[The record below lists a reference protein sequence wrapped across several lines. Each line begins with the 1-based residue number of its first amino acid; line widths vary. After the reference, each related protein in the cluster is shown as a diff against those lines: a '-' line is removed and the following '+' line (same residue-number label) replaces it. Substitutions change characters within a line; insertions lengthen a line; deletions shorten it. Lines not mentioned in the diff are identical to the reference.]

1 MGTFTGR
8 MLRAA
13 KLDVNLYEEV
23 EADTG
28 GTTQAMAVVVLG
40 SVAAGV
46 GAGGSGLGGSGL
58 GVMLMVVVAALI
70 GWFVL
75 AYLTYW
81 IGTRL
86 LPEPQTSATH
96 GELLRTIGFANSA
109 SILRALGV
117 IPGLRDIVF
126 MVTGIWM
133 LVATVIAVRQA
144 LDYRG
149 TLRAVGVCALG
160 WLIQGILLAIVLFLL
175 GGGARPAA

>member
-1 MGTFTGR
+1 MASLMGR

-28 GTTQAMAVVVLG
+28 GTPQAMAVVVLG
-40 SVAAGV
+40 SVAAGI
-46 GAGGSGLGGSGL
+46 GAGGRGFGL
-58 GVMLMVVVAALI
+58 MLMVVVAALI

-96 GELLRTIGFANSA
+96 GELLRTIGFANSPN
-109 SILRALGV
+109 ILRVLGV

-126 MVTGIWM
+126 LVTGIWV

-160 WLIQGILLAIVLFLL
+160 WVIQGVLLAIVLYLL
-175 GGGARPAA
+175 GDGAGPAP

>member
-1 MGTFTGR
+1 
-8 MLRAA
+8 
-13 KLDVNLYEEV
+13 
-23 EADTG
+23 
-28 GTTQAMAVVVLG
+28 MAVVALG
-40 SVAAGV
+40 SVAAGIGA
-46 GAGGSGLGGSGL
+46 GAGGLGA
-58 GVMLMVVVAALI
+58 MLIVVVAALI

-96 GELLRTIGFANSA
+96 GELLRTIGFANSP

-117 IPGLRDIVF
+117 IPGVRDIVF
-126 MVTGIWM
+126 LVTGIWV

-160 WLIQGILLAIVLFLL
+160 WLIQGILLVIVLVLL
-175 GGGARPAA
+175 RA

>member
-13 KLDVNLYEEV
+13 TLDVNLYEDV

-28 GTTQAMAVVVLG
+28 GTPQAMGVVVLG
-40 SVAAGV
+40 SLAAGV
-46 GAGGSGLGGSGL
+46 GAGQGGL
-58 GVMLMVVVAALI
+58 VAMLIVAAAALI
-70 GWFVL
+70 GWFVF

-96 GELLRTIGFANSA
+96 GELLRTIWFANSP
-109 SILRALGV
+109 SILRVLGV
-117 IPGLRDIVF
+117 IPIPGLLNIVF

-133 LVATVIAVRQA
+133 LVATIIAVRQA

-160 WLIQGILLAIVLFLL
+160 WLIQGILLFIVLFLL
-175 GGGARPAA
+175 GGGAGSAP

>member
-1 MGTFTGR
+1 MGTFAGR

-28 GTTQAMAVVVLG
+28 GTPQAMGVVVLG
-40 SVAAGV
+40 SVAAGG
-46 GAGGSGLGGSGL
+46 GAGREGL
-58 GVMLMVVVAALI
+58 GVMLMVVAAALI

-96 GELLRTIGFANSA
+96 GELLRTIGFANSP
-109 SILRALGV
+109 SILRVLGV

-133 LVATVIAVRQA
+133 LVATIIAVRQA

-160 WLIQGILLAIVLFLL
+160 WFIQAILLVIVFYVL
-175 GGGARPAA
+175 GGGAGPDV

>member
-1 MGTFTGR
+1 MASLTSR

-28 GTTQAMAVVVLG
+28 GTPQAMAVVVLG
-40 SVAAGV
+40 SVAAGI
-46 GAGGSGLGGSGL
+46 GAGRGGLGL
-58 GVMLMVVVAALI
+58 MLMVVVASLI

-109 SILRALGV
+109 SILRVLGV
-117 IPGLRDIVF
+117 VPGLRDIVF
-126 MVTGIWM
+126 LVTGIWV
-133 LVATVIAVRQA
+133 LVATIIAVRQA

-160 WLIQGILLAIVLFLL
+160 WVIQGILLAIVLSLL
-175 GGGARPAA
+175 GGGAGPAP

>member
-28 GTTQAMAVVVLG
+28 GTPQAMGVVVLG
-40 SVAAGV
+40 SLAAGV
-46 GAGGSGLGGSGL
+46 GAGQGGL
-58 GVMLMVVVAALI
+58 VAMLMVAAAALI
-70 GWFVL
+70 GWFVF

-96 GELLRTIGFANSA
+96 GELLRTIGFANSP
-109 SILRALGV
+109 SILRVLGV

-133 LVATVIAVRQA
+133 LVATIIAVRQA

-160 WLIQGILLAIVLFLL
+160 WLIQGILLFIVLSLL
-175 GGGARPAA
+175 GGGAGPAT

>member
-1 MGTFTGR
+1 MASMMSR

-28 GTTQAMAVVVLG
+28 GTPQAMAVVVLG
-40 SVAAGV
+40 SVAAGI
-46 GAGGSGLGGSGL
+46 GAGGGGLGL
-58 GVMLMVVVAALI
+58 MLMVVVASLI

-109 SILRALGV
+109 SILRVLGV
-117 IPGLRDIVF
+117 VPGLRDIVF
-126 MVTGIWM
+126 LVTGIWV
-133 LVATVIAVRQA
+133 LVATIIAVRQA

-160 WLIQGILLAIVLFLL
+160 WVIQGILLAIVLSLL
-175 GGGARPAA
+175 GGGATPAP

>member
-1 MGTFTGR
+1 MATFTGR
-8 MLRAA
+8 MMRAA

-28 GTTQAMAVVVLG
+28 GTRQAMAVVVLG
-40 SVAAGV
+40 SLAAGV
-46 GAGGSGLGGSGL
+46 GAGRAGPV
-58 GVMLMVVVAALI
+58 VMLMVVVAALI

-96 GELLRTIGFANSA
+96 GELLRTIGFANSP
-109 SILRALGV
+109 SILRVLGV

-126 MVTGIWM
+126 LVTGIWV

-149 TLRAVGVCALG
+149 TLRALGVCALG
-160 WLIQGILLAIVLFLL
+160 WLIQGILLVIVLYLL
-175 GGGARPAA
+175 GGEARPAS

>member
-28 GTTQAMAVVVLG
+28 GTPQAMGVVVLG

-46 GAGGSGLGGSGL
+46 GAGGQGGL
-58 GVMLMVVVAALI
+58 VAMLMVAAAALI
-70 GWFVL
+70 GWFVF

-96 GELLRTIGFANSA
+96 GELLRTIGFANSP
-109 SILRALGV
+109 SILRVLGV
-117 IPGLRDIVF
+117 IPIPGLLYIVF

-133 LVATVIAVRQA
+133 LVATIIAVRQA

-160 WLIQGILLAIVLFLL
+160 WLIQGILLFIVLSLL
-175 GGGARPAA
+175 GGGAGPTP

>member
-1 MGTFTGR
+1 MATFTGR

-28 GTTQAMAVVVLG
+28 GTPQAMTVVVLG

-46 GAGGSGLGGSGL
+46 GAGGAGL

-96 GELLRTIGFANSA
+96 GELLRTIGFANSP

-126 MVTGIWM
+126 LVTGIWV

-149 TLRAVGVCALG
+149 TLRALGICTLG
-160 WLIQGILLAIVLFLL
+160 WLIQGILLAMVLYLL
-175 GGGARPAA
+175 GGGARPAP

>member
-1 MGTFTGR
+1 MATFTGR

-28 GTTQAMAVVVLG
+28 GTSQAMAVVMLG

-46 GAGGSGLGGSGL
+46 GAGGGGLGA
-58 GVMLMVVVAALI
+58 MLMVVVAALI

-96 GELLRTIGFANSA
+96 GELLRTIGFANSP

-126 MVTGIWM
+126 LVTGIWV

-160 WLIQGILLAIVLFLL
+160 WLIQGILLAIVLYLL
-175 GGGARPAA
+175 GARPAP

>member
-1 MGTFTGR
+1 MATFMGR
-8 MLRAA
+8 ILRAA

-28 GTTQAMAVVVLG
+28 GTRQAMAVVALG

-46 GAGGSGLGGSGL
+46 GAGGAGL

-81 IGTRL
+81 IGTRW

-96 GELLRTIGFANSA
+96 GELLRTIGFANSP
-109 SILRALGV
+109 SILRVLGV

-126 MVTGIWM
+126 MVTGIWV
-133 LVATVIAVRQA
+133 LGATVIAVRQA

-160 WLIQGILLAIVLFLL
+160 WLIQGILLAIVLALL
-175 GGGARPAA
+175 GA

>member
-1 MGTFTGR
+1 MATFMGR

-13 KLDVNLYEEV
+13 KLDSNLYEEV

-28 GTTQAMAVVVLG
+28 GTRQAMAVVVPG
-40 SVAAGV
+40 SVAAGI
-46 GAGGSGLGGSGL
+46 GAGRSGL
-58 GVMLMVVVAALI
+58 GVMLMVAVAALI
-70 GWFVL
+70 GWVVF

-96 GELLRTIGFANSA
+96 GELLRTIGFANSP
-109 SILRALGV
+109 SLLRVLGV

-160 WLIQGILLAIVLFLL
+160 WIIQQGILLVIVLVLL
-175 GGGARPAA
+175 RA

>member
-1 MGTFTGR
+1 MATFTGR

-28 GTTQAMAVVVLG
+28 GTPQAMAVVVLG

-46 GAGGSGLGGSGL
+46 GAGGGGLGA
-58 GVMLMVVVAALI
+58 MLMVVVAALI

-96 GELLRTIGFANSA
+96 GELLRTIGFANSP

-126 MVTGIWM
+126 LVTGIWV

-160 WLIQGILLAIVLFLL
+160 WLIQGILLAIVLYLL
-175 GGGARPAA
+175 GGGARPAP